1 MCLAET
7 EMEIGYL
14 ELEADRFL
22 CAGKGVRRGR
32 VPPHHRWAL
41 RGGGHAQGARG
52 LQHSKV
58 VAVILRQKLLVTT
71 LSWCATNIFLE

>member
-52 LQHSKV
+52 S
-58 VAVILRQKLLVTT
+58 
-71 LSWCATNIFLE
+71 